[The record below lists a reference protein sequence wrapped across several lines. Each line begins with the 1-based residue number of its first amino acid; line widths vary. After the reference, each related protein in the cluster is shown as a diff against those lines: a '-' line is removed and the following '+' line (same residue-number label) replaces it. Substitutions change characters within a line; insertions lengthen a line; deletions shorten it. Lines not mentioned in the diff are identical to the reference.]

1 MKPKSTRNYITS
13 HTRLARQLRREMT
26 PAEAI
31 LWRELRGR
39 RFDGVKFRKQQ
50 PVGQYIV
57 DFLCAQLKLVVELDS
72 ETHFGREIE
81 DRVRQA
87 EIESLGFRVLRYTN
101 PDICDD
107 LETVLNDIW
116 SGVDAIRRVTV
127 AHPSP
132 PSPLP
137 QGERGERG

>member
-1 MKPKSTRNYITS
+1 MTD

-26 PAEAI
+26 PAEVI

-39 RFDGVKFRKQQ
+39 RFEGAKFRRQQ
-50 PVGQYIV
+50 PVGPFIV
-57 DFLCAQLKLVVELDS
+57 DFLCAELKLVIELGGD
-72 ETHFGREIE
+72 THSGREV
-81 DRVRQA
+81 DDQARQ
-87 EIESLGFRVLRYTN
+87 ESLEVEGFRVLRYTN
-101 PDICDD
+101 PDIYDD

-116 SGVDAIRRVTV
+116 SAIDAARRV
-127 AHPSP
+127 AAADPSP